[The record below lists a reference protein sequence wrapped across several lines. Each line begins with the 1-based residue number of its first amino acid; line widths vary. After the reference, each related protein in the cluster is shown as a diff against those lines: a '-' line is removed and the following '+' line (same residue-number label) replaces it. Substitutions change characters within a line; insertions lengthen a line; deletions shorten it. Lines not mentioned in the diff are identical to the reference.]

1 MKRMI
6 LAGLLAAAST
16 SAFAQS
22 TAPNTPTGTVAPG
35 TAVGSTPNST
45 GGGANVTVAP
55 GATGASTIQ
64 TDSAAG
70 GNASQPERRV
80 PQGSGGGSNQ

>member
-6 LAGLLAAAST
+6 LAGLIVAAST
-16 SAFAQS
+16 PAFAQA
-22 TAPNTPTGTVAPG
+22 TAPNTPPATAPG
-35 TAVGSTPNST
+35 VAVGSGQNNT
-45 GGGANVTVAP
+45 GGDANVTIAP

-64 TDSAAG
+64 TDSAVG

-80 PQGSGGGSNQ
+80 PQGSGGSGSR